1 MDVVYLDFQKA
12 FDKVPHQRLLIKLK
26 ACGIGESIISWIQAR
41 LTDRR
46 QRVIVEGEIS
56 NWKLVLSGVSH
67 GSVLGPILF
76 FYFYK

>member
-1 MDVVYLDFQKA
+1 MVIYLDFHNA

-26 ACGIGESIISWIQAR
+26 AYGIGESYIMISWIQAW

-56 NWKLVLSGVSH
+56 NWKPVFIGVPQ
-67 GSVLGPILF
+67 GSVLGPI
-76 FYFYK
+76 K